1 MPVSV
6 TSVPEPNKENEREK
20 FERADVHVFVNS
32 SEEEEIDDENIPAGY
47 QPLNAVA
54 DQLDISSDEE
64 DISDDDTDQQ
74 SLETAVESSPT
85 AANRPLCI
93 NTDLIRDVMKNIK
106 LDESK
111 IPKWA
116 VEISDSKWNEVVKQT
131 ITTGDESENANTS
144 ANDV

>member
-1 MPVSV
+1 MPASV
-6 TSVPEPNKENEREK
+6 TSVPEPNKENEQEK

-32 SEEEEIDDENIPAGY
+32 SEEEEIDDENIPTGY

-64 DISDDDTDQQ
+64 GSSSDDNNEQSVETAAE
-74 SLETAVESSPT
+74 SLETEALS
-85 AANRPLCI
+85 I

-131 ITTGDESENANTS
+131 ITTVGETENVGTS